1 MRPSGLSVGAIAV
14 ADDRANAVGPVR
26 LTCLPQALR
35 IELLRVGRFA
45 AGFAFIGLADA
56 VSFEVPYTAVRG
68 MVRQGG
74 LLHLSLD
81 PHAATPYNRFSLTR
95 FSRDPM
101 SALMR
106 SFRVRAWMM
115 ASRFVVPP
123 AVAAVAAWAIPAEMA
138 GGVVGRLAV
147 GVVVLVSTFLALRR
161 AIDWIVGGGASSD
174 ELAAAFERAVSVRLG
189 LVPATDRSGAP
200 LGGVRGDGVIRSGQL
215 IGAGLRPRLFALA
228 GMFAVGM
235 ALMAVVAVQRYGV
248 ADEVLLPVELARAGV
263 TRPVLPM
270 VPRAVDEGTPDHEGC
285 HCLRGDEALWRAP
298 LPQISVV
305 VSPVAGDVAG
315 FWLRIG
321 ETYAATEGRLPGDA
335 GGEDDGE
342 DDEAGPR
349 IEFDLAAINNSTEP
363 VETVDFVVT
372 FARRDRSGRRR
383 ALLERGL
390 HWPGTLDPGEAI
402 KWRVEAR
409 DRTELKVDSR
419 LTETVGED
427 MPMASAEQLASL
439 QRASLPAVRLH
450 GAMLLAYR
458 GDPRA
463 KALLERL
470 DGLPPDEEAIRQR
483 ILRTFAPLK
492 ICDVR
497 PAEVE
502 GVTLCAHNGTDALQ
516 RRLVLQTVD
525 REGQRQA
532 YELEDLFLPG
542 RGLRFQ
548 LPLDAQALPEV
559 LMLTSP

>member
-1 MRPSGLSVGAIAV
+1 MGAIAV
-14 ADDRANAVGPVR
+14 ADERANAVGPVR

-68 MVRQGG
+68 MVRQGA

-106 SFRVRAWMM
+106 SFRLRTWVM

-123 AVAAVAAWAIPAEMA
+123 SLAALAAWAIPAEMA

-147 GVVVLVSTFLALRR
+147 GLVVLASAFAALTR

-174 ELAAAFERAVSVRLG
+174 ELAGAFERAVSVRLG
-189 LVPATDRSGAP
+189 LVPATDGAGGP
-200 LGGVRGDGVIRSGQL
+200 LGGGRRDGVIRSGQL
-215 IGAGLRPRLFALA
+215 VAAGLRPRLFALV
-228 GMFAVGM
+228 GMLAVGM

-248 ADEVLLPVELARAGV
+248 ADEVLLPVDLARAGI
-263 TRPVLPM
+263 TQPVLPV
-270 VPRAVDEGTPDHEGC
+270 VPRAIDEGTPEHEGC
-285 HCLRGDEALWRAP
+285 HCLRGDEALWRGP

-305 VSPVAGDVAG
+305 VAPVVGEVDG

-321 ETYAATEGRLPGDA
+321 ETYAASEGRAPDDPDGD
-335 GGEDDGE
+335 E
-342 DDEAGPR
+342 DEAGPR
-349 IEFDLAAINNSTEP
+349 IEFDLAAINNSTQP

-372 FARRDRSGRRR
+372 FARRDASGRRR

-402 KWRVEAR
+402 KWRVEAS

-419 LTETVGED
+419 LDAMIGD
-427 MPMASAEQLASL
+427 RMPMASAESLAAL

-463 KALLERL
+463 QALLERL
-470 DGLPPDEEAIRQR
+470 DGLSPAEEAIRQR
-483 ILRTFAPLK
+483 ILGTFAPLK
-492 ICDVR
+492 VCDLR
-497 PAEVE
+497 PSEG
-502 GVTLCAHNGTDALQ
+502 GVTLCAHNGSEALE

-525 REGQRQA
+525 RDGERRA
-532 YELEDLFLPG
+532 HPLEDLFLPG
-542 RGLRFQ
+542 RGLVFEV
-548 LPLDAQALPEV
+548 PLDPQALPEV
-559 LMLTSP
+559 LTLTRP

>member
-1 MRPSGLSVGAIAV
+1 M
-14 ADDRANAVGPVR
+14 ADERANAVGPVR

-35 IELLRVGRFA
+35 VELLRVGRFA

-68 MVRQGG
+68 MVRQGA

-106 SFRVRAWMM
+106 SFRLRAWLM
-115 ASRFVVPP
+115 ASRFVLPP
-123 AVAAVAAWAIPAEMA
+123 VAAAVAAWAVPAQMA
-138 GGVVGRLAV
+138 GGIVGRLAV
-147 GVVVLVSTFLALRR
+147 GLVVLAAVSLVVKRG
-161 AIDWIVGGGASSD
+161 IDWLVGGGATSD
-174 ELAAAFERAVSVRLG
+174 ELAGAFERAVSVRLG

-200 LGGVRGDGVIRSGQL
+200 LGEPRRDGVIRSGL
-215 IGAGLRPRLFALA
+215 IGAGLAPRLFALV
-228 GMFAVGM
+228 GMLAVGM

-248 ADEVLLPVELARAGV
+248 ADEVLLPVDLARAGI
-263 TRPVLPM
+263 TQPMLPV

-285 HCLRGDEALWRAP
+285 HCVRGDEALWRGP
-298 LPQISVV
+298 LPQVSVV
-305 VSPVAGDVAG
+305 VSPVAGSVEG

-321 ETYAATEGRLPGDA
+321 ETYAASEGRLPRDGD
-335 GGEDDGE
+335 E

-372 FARRDRSGRRR
+372 FARRDQSGRRR

-402 KWRVEAR
+402 KWRVEAS

-419 LTETVGED
+419 LDATISD
-427 MPMASAEQLASL
+427 SMPMASNDQLAAL
-439 QRASLPAVRLH
+439 QRASLPSVRLH

-463 KALLERL
+463 QALLERL
-470 DGLPPDEEAIRQR
+470 DGLPPAEEAIRQR
-483 ILRTFAPLK
+483 ILGTFAPLK
-492 ICDVR
+492 VCDLR
-497 PAEVE
+497 PAPGG
-502 GVTLCAHNGTDALQ
+502 GVTFCAHNGSERLE

-525 REGQRQA
+525 REGRREDH
-532 YELEDLFLPG
+532 ELEDLFLPG
-542 RGLRFQ
+542 RGLVFE
-548 LPLDAQALPEV
+548 LPLDAEALPDV
-559 LMLTSP
+559 LTLAKP